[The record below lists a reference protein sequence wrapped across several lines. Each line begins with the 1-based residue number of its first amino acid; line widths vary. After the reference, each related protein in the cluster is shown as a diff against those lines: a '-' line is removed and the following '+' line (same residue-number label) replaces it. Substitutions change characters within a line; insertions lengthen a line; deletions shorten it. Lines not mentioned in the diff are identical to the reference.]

1 MPENLTVVSQSGSGD
16 RKNAKQ
22 IVKVR
27 WSLSGRTKLLPRP
40 NQFGLP
46 FLGGQKAVLLRL
58 MMIYA
63 RRSVIKI
70 YAPHSLAKYIYLY
83 PKPQNM
89 HIVAYLSL

>member
-16 RKNAKQ
+16 RKNAEQ

-46 FLGGQKAVLLRL
+46 FLG
-58 MMIYA
+58 
-63 RRSVIKI
+63 
-70 YAPHSLAKYIYLY
+70 AK
-83 PKPQNM
+83 KP
-89 HIVAYLSL
+89 SSSD